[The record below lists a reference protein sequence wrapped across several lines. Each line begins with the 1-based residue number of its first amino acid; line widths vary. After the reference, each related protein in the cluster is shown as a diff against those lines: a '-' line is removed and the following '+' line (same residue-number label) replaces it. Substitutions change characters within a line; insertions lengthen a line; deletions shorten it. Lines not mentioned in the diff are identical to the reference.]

1 MSPFNFLLFEPA
13 LARERKIIC
22 AFSTSVLLNVYLL
35 ASGQPKSE
43 PFGRGL
49 QQASDPAHSWHTSA
63 LQDCASVSC
72 PAFFRPEPQIMTGH
86 SVYRPFLA
94 DTRFRRRPPHDMQEL
109 TNMLYGTDARLGEPY
124 HGYDNPFGRSV
135 DMRYPWTQ
143 VNERILDQAFE
154 LLGGRIRFVIEVG
167 SFVGKSSV
175 LIAEWLRKLGTQT
188 SRRAEARRQHEERPV
203 PLLCI
208 DTWTGDLGMTLG
220 HIFKDKLA
228 KRNGMPTLYHT
239 WLMNVIAANHTERI
253 LPLVAPSLL
262 AARVLDY
269 TRLAADIIYLDS
281 AHEQQETFLELVAF
295 WPAVR
300 PGGLLIGD
308 DFNWKAVSHDLQLFA
323 RTYNVTVES
332 FNGCHQQLR
341 DTPLDQSV
349 KVTCVWY
356 LRKPST
362 ADGDA
367 REWRRPAR
375 PRLTRFRTQVR

>member
-1 MSPFNFLLFEPA
+1 MPEPMPS
-13 LARERKIIC
+13 
-22 AFSTSVLLNVYLL
+22 AFPRDQQMVMCGFAISVVLNVYLL
-35 ASGQPKSE
+35 ATGQPVSA
-43 PFGRGL
+43 PSGRQL
-49 QQASDPAHSWHTSA
+49 QQLSNKAYSWHTAA

-72 PAFFRPEPQIMTGH
+72 PAYFQPGQQIHTGH
-86 SVYRPFLA
+86 SVYRPFQA

-109 TNMLYGTDARLGEPY
+109 TNMLYGPDARLGEPY
-124 HGYDNPFGRSV
+124 LSYDNPFGRSA

-143 VNERILDQAFE
+143 VNERILDQALE
-154 LLGGRIRFVIEVG
+154 LLEGRLRFVIEVG
-167 SFVGKSSV
+167 SFIGKSSV
-175 LIAEWLRKLGTQT
+175 LIAEWLRKRAAQL
-188 SRRAEARRQHEERPV
+188 SRPAEARRRHEERQV

-269 TRLAADIIYLDS
+269 ARLAADIIYLDS

-332 FNGCHQQLR
+332 FNGCHGKLR
-341 DTPLDQSV
+341 DSPLDV
-349 KVTCVWY
+349 HVRVTCVWY
-356 LRKPST
+356 LQKPST
-362 ADGDA
+362 ADA

-375 PRLTRFRTQVR
+375 PRAELHSMRPRRTSAL